1 MNKVVYSGLS
11 ILELSKILIFAFWYD
26 YPKKLKFEK
35 KQICI
40 IWIQAVSLH
49 T

>member
-1 MNKVVYSGLS
+1 MSFGVIVLNQNMM
-11 ILELSKILIFAFWYD
+11 
-26 YPKKLKFEK
+26 K
-35 KQICI
+35 KQICV

>member
-1 MNKVVYSGLS
+1 MNKLVYSGLL
-11 ILELSKILIFAFWYD
+11 ILELSKILICAFWYD

-35 KQICI
+35 KQNCI
-40 IWIQAVSLH
+40 IWIQTVSLH